1 MIEQIATWYI
11 IMLGLGLLNYPVT
24 SSLLPK
30 LKSRGY
36 AFSKIVGL
44 LLLGFLYWI
53 TNIFQLL
60 PNSLFGAI
68 AALVLIAALNGWIF
82 IRNKDGIKKEFS
94 QGKSY
99 ILMVELLF
107 LISFLAASILR
118 AMSPAASGT
127 EKPMELAFI
136 NSILE
141 TPTFPPG
148 DPWLSGYAISYY
160 YFGYLMVALLAR
172 ISGVIGGVAFNL
184 GIAVWIG
191 LICTASYG
199 ILYDLLQVY
208 FAHRQKKSRKISRK
222 LLWLSFLAPI
232 LLLVVSNAEVGLEML
247 HASGAFWSKDS
258 EGNQQS
264 AFWEW
269 LDIQELNEPPAA
281 DYQWIP
287 QRSGGNW
294 WWRASRVI
302 SDYDAAGNFREVID
316 EIPAFTFYLADL
328 HPHVLSIPFFLLVVG
343 AGLNLFLDGENW
355 LLESHNWK
363 EILKRWEF
371 WLTAVLLGSI
381 LFLNTWDFPAS
392 FGLFALTVFLRILKE
407 KGCNQQIWIEAL
419 WKILLMA
426 FAAVL
431 VYLPFFLGFSSQAG
445 GVLPSLLYNTRGVQ
459 FLVMF
464 FPFLFLLIGY
474 LPWSNRGLKTPDKKI
489 IPYFLIFVLL
499 LSLFCL
505 LFPAVKQLSVSL
517 WTRLQEWKGEFAS
530 QLSQAIQRAQS
541 FAAIYG
547 AGDIKTLMQ
556 LTFSNRLKDSSVAA
570 LLMVLLYLALRFL
583 FRNSKG
589 KDNSEIVLAQQKAPI
604 HDFVHLLIFMGAGL
618 CLIPEFIFLV
628 DVFSDR
634 MNTIFKF
641 YFQAWIL
648 FSLAGS
654 FIMVV
659 LWNEWKKTGGVIF
672 RIFSIMVLLICST
685 YTFFLYRD
693 RIRYTNPENWTL
705 DGTAYINWS
714 NSGDAVAVETLK
726 TLPYGVV
733 VEAIGGSYSGYAR
746 IATLSG
752 YPNVLGWPGHE
763 VQWRGGYIEMG
774 SRQSD
779 IKKLYETSEWLIT
792 QPILQQYDIR
802 YVVVGYLERNTYT
815 VDEQKFIENLTLLSQ
830 ENGTTLY
837 EVP

>member
-1 MIEQIATWYI
+1 MAGQIATWYL

-44 LLLGFLYWI
+44 LLWGFLYWI

-68 AALVLIAALNGWIF
+68 AVLVLIAALNGWIYV
-82 IRNKDGIKKEFS
+82 RNKDVIKKEFS

-99 ILMVELLF
+99 IVMVELLF
-107 LISFLAASILR
+107 LVSFIAAGILR

-141 TPTFPPG
+141 TPTFPPS

-172 ISGVIGGVAFNL
+172 LSGVGGGVAFNL
-184 GIAVWIG
+184 GISVWVG

-199 ILYDLLQVY
+199 ILHDLLNAY
-208 FAHRQKKSRKISRK
+208 FAHRQSKPKKIKRK

-232 LLLVVSNAEVGLEML
+232 LLLVVSNAEGGLEML
-247 HASGAFWSKDS
+247 HASGAFWSADA
-258 EGNQQS
+258 EGSQQS

-281 DYQWIP
+281 DSQWIP
-287 QRSGGNW
+287 QRSSGTW

-316 EIPAFTFYLADL
+316 ETPAFTFYLADL
-328 HPHVLSIPFFLLVVG
+328 HPHVLSIPFFLLVVA
-343 AGLNLFLDGENW
+343 AGLNLFLGGGNW
-355 LLESHNWK
+355 LLESHHWK
-363 EILKRWEF
+363 EMLKRWEF

-392 FGLFALTVFLRILKE
+392 FGLFALVVILCLLKE
-407 KGCNQQIWIEAL
+407 KGWNQQTWVEAL
-419 WKILLMA
+419 WKIVLMA
-426 FAAVL
+426 FSSVL

-459 FLVMF
+459 FMVMF
-464 FPFLFLLIGY
+464 FPFLFLLLGY
-474 LPWSNRGLKTPDKKI
+474 LLWSNRKQKAPDKKI

-556 LTFSNRLKDSSVAA
+556 LTLSKRLRDSSVVV
-570 LLMVLLYLALRFL
+570 LLLAFLYLAIRFL
-583 FRNSKG
+583 FRSSKEEEQ
-589 KDNSEIVLAQQKAPI
+589 SEIIQIEQKAPI
-604 HDFVHLLIFMGAGL
+604 HDFVHLLVFVGAGL

-654 FIMVV
+654 FILVE
-659 LWNEWKKTGGVIF
+659 LWNELKKAWDVIF
-672 RIFSIMVLLICST
+672 RVSSILVLLICCT
-685 YTFFLYRD
+685 YSFFIYRD
-693 RIRYTNPENWTL
+693 RIRYTNPANWTL
-705 DGTAYINWS
+705 DGTAYMSWS
-714 NSGDAVAVETLK
+714 NAGDAGVAEKLQ

-733 VEAIGGSYSGYAR
+733 VEAVGGSYSGYAR

-763 VQWRGGYIEMG
+763 VQWRGGYTEIG

-779 IKKLYETSEWLIT
+779 IQTLYETSEWVVA
-792 QPILQQYDIR
+792 QSILNQYDIR

-815 VDEQKFIENLTLLSQ
+815 VDEQKFTENLTLVVQ
-830 ENGTTLY
+830 ENGTALY

>member
-1 MIEQIATWYI
+1 MTVQIITWYLI
-11 IMLGLGLLNYPVT
+11 LLGLGLLNYPVT

-36 AFSKIVGL
+36 VFSKIIGL
-44 LLLGFLYWI
+44 LLWGFLYWI
-53 TNIFQLL
+53 ANIFQLL
-60 PNSLFGAI
+60 PNSIVGAI
-68 AALVLIAALNGWIF
+68 AALMLVAALNGWIYF
-82 IRNKDGIKKEFS
+82 HKKEEIKKAILE
-94 QGKSY
+94 GKSY

-107 LISFLAASILR
+107 LVSFVAASILR

-141 TPTFPPG
+141 TPAFPPN

-160 YFGYLMVALLAR
+160 YFGYLMVALLAK
-172 ISGVIGGVAFNL
+172 ISGVAGGVAFNL
-184 GIAVWIG
+184 GIAVWVG

-199 ILYDLLQVY
+199 ILYDLLHAY
-208 FAHRQKKSRKISRK
+208 FAHKQKKPEKIKSK
-222 LLWLSFLAPI
+222 LLWLSFFAPI
-232 LLLVVSNAEVGLEML
+232 LLLVVSNAEGGLEML
-247 HASGAFWSKDS
+247 HASGAFWSTDA

-264 AFWEW
+264 TFWEW

-281 DYQWIP
+281 DLQWIP

-343 AGLNLFLDGENW
+343 AGLNLFLGGSTW
-355 LLESHNWK
+355 LEESHHWK
-363 EILKRWEF
+363 EMLRRWEF

-392 FGLFALTVFLRILKE
+392 FGLFALVILLRILKE
-407 KGCNQQIWIEAL
+407 KGWNGDAWKEAL
-419 WKILLMA
+419 WKIVLMA
-426 FAAVL
+426 FTSML

-445 GVLPSLLYNTRGVQ
+445 GILPSLLYNTRGVQ

-464 FPFLFLLIGY
+464 FPFLFLLPGY
-474 LPWSNRGLKTPDKKI
+474 LFWSNRKEKSPDKKI
-489 IPYFLIFVLL
+489 LPYFLIFVLL
-499 LSLFCL
+499 ISLFCL
-505 LFPAVKQLSVSL
+505 LFPAVKQLAVSL
-517 WTRLQEWKGEFAS
+517 WIRLQEWKGKFAS
-530 QLSQAIQRAQS
+530 QLSQVIQRAQS

-547 AGDIKTLMQ
+547 ANDIKTLMQ
-556 LTFSNRLKDSSVAA
+556 LTFSNRMRDSSVVIV
-570 LLMVLLYLALRFL
+570 LLVFLYLALRFL
-583 FRNSKG
+583 FRSSKEE
-589 KDNSEIVLAQQKAPI
+589 KVPETDPSEQKAPI
-604 HDFVHLLIFMGAGL
+604 HDFVHLLLFVGAGL
-618 CLIPEFIFLV
+618 CLIPEFFFLV

-654 FIMVV
+654 FILVV
-659 LWNEWKKTGGVIF
+659 LWNEWKKAGGVVF
-672 RIFSIMVLLICST
+672 RVFSILILLICST
-685 YTFFLYRD
+685 YTFFIYRD
-693 RIRYTNPENWTL
+693 RIRYTSPENWTL
-705 DGTAYINWS
+705 DGTIYMNWS
-714 NSGDAVAVETLK
+714 NPGDMAVVEKLQ

-733 VEAIGGSYSGYAR
+733 VEAVGGSYSGYAR

-763 VQWRGGYIEMG
+763 VQWRGGYTEMG
-774 SRQSD
+774 SRKSD
-779 IKKLYETSEWLIT
+779 IQTLYETSEWLIA
-792 QPILQQYDIR
+792 QPILEQYDIR
-802 YVVVGYLERNTYT
+802 YVVVGYLERNTYA
-815 VDEQKFIENLTLLSQ
+815 VDEQKFIENLTLMSQ
-830 ENGTTLY
+830 ENGTALY
-837 EVP
+837 KVP